1 MASKEIN
8 VKADDEIK
16 KSKMMIFAQT
26 QPTNLPIMAQRVFL
40 ALLAQVEQTED
51 GDTFII
57 KGKDI
62 AALSKLAP
70 NVVGQ
75 QLKEMSEASDTLRQY
90 TLVIHEEDGNDLR
103 VGLISSSKYLKGER
117 AIRISVDKYLMP
129 YIRDMKKQYAISYK
143 AGGPMKFRS
152 EYSMPLYDMM
162 NYYLSEGQHYFTV
175 EETRKM
181 FNIPDGRVKNTSTL
195 NQKVINVAVRD
206 INAYTNLEVSVEQH
220 RKGRKILGYTFK
232 VRDKEEYQ
240 MELITQED
248 ERNTFLKELI
258 GAPYYFNPKT
268 LDRLLNEYGYTS
280 VKNNF
285 EYTRKKNPKN
295 FSRYLYYTITNQI
308 AEREMEIKQIQAI
321 QPDYKSSIPSELIE
335 TTSLFEPQ
343 QTIDQI
349 LEEEERERINLDEY
363 EFKSP
368 QLVALYQKYN
378 KDWWKKIIEKES
390 EE

>member
-1 MASKEIN
+1 MAAKETRLI
-8 VKADDEIK
+8 KADDEIK
-16 KSKMMIFAQT
+16 KSKMFIFAQT

-40 ALLAQVEQTED
+40 ALLSLVEQDSE

-57 KGKDI
+57 KGRDI
-62 AALSKLAP
+62 AELSKLAP

-117 AIRISVDKYLMP
+117 AIRVSVDKYLMP

-152 EYSMPLYDMM
+152 EYSLPLYDVM
-162 NYYLSEGQHYFTV
+162 NYYLLEGQHYFTL
-175 EETRKM
+175 EETRRI
-181 FNIPDGRVKNTSTL
+181 FNIPDGAIKNTSTL
-195 NQKVINVAVRD
+195 NQRIIKVAIRD
-206 INAYTNLEVSVEQH
+206 INTYTNLEVSVEQH

-240 MELITQED
+240 VELISQED
-248 ERNTFLKELI
+248 EKNSFLKELV

-268 LDRLLNEYGYTS
+268 LDKLLNEYGYTS

-285 EYTRKKNPKN
+285 EYTKKKNPKD
-295 FSRYLYYTITNQI
+295 FARYLYFTITHQI
-308 AEREMEIKQIQAI
+308 AEREMEVKQIQAV
-321 QPDYKSSIPSELIE
+321 QPDYKSSMPSELVE
-335 TTSLFEPQ
+335 TTDLFE
-343 QTIDQI
+343 TTKTVDQI
-349 LEEEERERINLDEY
+349 LEEDREHIDMDTY
-363 EFKSP
+363 EFKNP
-368 QLVALYQKYN
+368 RLAAMFEQFKLRAAQMKQ
-378 KDWWKKIIEKES
+378 EES
-390 EE
+390 ED

>member
-162 NYYLSEGQHYFTV
+162 NYYLSEG
-175 EETRKM
+175 
-181 FNIPDGRVKNTSTL
+181 RVKNTSTL

-220 RKGRKILGYTFK
+220 LKGRKILGYTFK

-240 MELITQED
+240 MKLITQED

-390 EE
+390 ED